1 MKLPKKLDMTLDS
14 KTQDWM
20 YPVSQIAFKVNQ
32 IIDYLSDKEKCKYCK
47 VGNWVVVDG
56 DNCSHCGRDVV
67 NGEEASK
74 GGCKHQRQYSV
85 GSDDWKCAD
94 CGKDCPKHQAH
105 PPQQEESPKASDN
118 PWLDKAHKMRLQAE
132 EIMDKVNARINESPK
147 EDEWKELSDLIHDAI
162 YGGEVRGVDV
172 IQRVNEKFILKSKV
186 NKAIDGRLFIRPE
199 LDEFEKGCNMASRGI
214 RRSLGL
220 EEL

>member
-1 MKLPKKLDMTLDS
+1 MNLPKKLNTWT
-14 KTQDWM
+14 KTKKIGEDYLVLWESVVEIKQKQDE
-20 YPVSQIAFKVNQ
+20 
-32 IIDYLSDKEKCKYCK
+32 IIDYLSDKEEASLEAGLKIN
-47 VGNWVVVDG
+47 V
-56 DNCSHCGRDVV
+56 
-67 NGEEASK
+67 GEEASK
-74 GGCKHQRQYSV
+74 GEVK
-85 GSDDWKCAD
+85 SDDSKTNEPD
-94 CGKDCPKHQAH
+94 YTHCGHCGVKFGDEDNPELHDIHCWNSKSH
-105 PPQQEESPKASDN
+105 PPQQE
-118 PWLDKAHKMRLQAE
+118 
-132 EIMDKVNARINESPK
+132 ESPK